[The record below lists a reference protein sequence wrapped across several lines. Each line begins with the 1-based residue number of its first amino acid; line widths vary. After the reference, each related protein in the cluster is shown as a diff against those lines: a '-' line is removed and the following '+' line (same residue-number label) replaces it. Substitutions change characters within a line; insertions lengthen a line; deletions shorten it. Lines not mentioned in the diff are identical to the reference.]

1 MSIAPIALDR
11 ADRKAAAKLVFDG
24 VSKRFG
30 RGPDSVLAVQRA
42 DFAKW
47 AKPVKASGFQAD

>member
-1 MSIAPIALDR
+1 MSALGLELIG
-11 ADRKAAAKLVFDG
+11 ASPEQL
-24 VSKRFG
+24 
-30 RGPDSVLAVQRA
+30 LAVQRA